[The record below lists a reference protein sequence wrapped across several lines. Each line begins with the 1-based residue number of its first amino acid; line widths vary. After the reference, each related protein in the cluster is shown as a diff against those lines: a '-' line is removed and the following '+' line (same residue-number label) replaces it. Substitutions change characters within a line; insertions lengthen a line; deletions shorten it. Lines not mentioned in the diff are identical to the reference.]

1 MDIKQIE
8 YIIKIAEE
16 NNITKAAEKLFI
28 TQSALNQQLL
38 RLEKDLGTQLFVR
51 SRTNWHLTD
60 AGKVYIENAKKIA
73 NIKKETYN
81 RINDIIEVKKGK
93 MTIGLTPERGPEMFA
108 SIYPTFYKKF
118 PNIKIET
125 IELTVRKQQE
135 EVSKGNLDIGFLTL
149 QEIHKTNDEYLHICS
164 EEIILGV
171 PNTHPLGKLGGK
183 IGEKLPKISLKNLE
197 NDSFAIMQ
205 KGSTLREIYDQ
216 LILEENVSPHIL
228 LETRSCHNL
237 FNMVEEGISC
247 SIFPITYAKDSS
259 RVSYFSL
266 DQRPVWEVYA
276 SYQKGSYLSNAA
288 HSFIK
293 IAKEYWT
300 KKIEPYSIT
309 R

>member
-16 NNITKAAEKLFI
+16 NNITKAAEKLYI

-38 RLEKDLGTQLFVR
+38 RLEKELGTQLFVR
-51 SRTNWHLTD
+51 SRTNWQLTD
-60 AGKVYIENAKKIA
+60 AGKVYIDNAKKMV
-73 NIKKETYN
+73 NLKKDTYN
-81 RINDIIEVKKGK
+81 TINDLIDVKKGK
-93 MTIGLTPERGPEMFA
+93 MIIGLTPERGPEMFA
-108 SIYPTFYKKF
+108 AIYPTFYKKY

-125 IELTVRKQQE
+125 IELAVRKQQE

-149 QEIHKTNDEYLHICS
+149 QDDQKTKDEYIPICS

-183 IGEKLPKISLKNLE
+183 IGETLPQISLKDLE

-205 KGSTLREIYDQ
+205 KGSTLREIYDH

-237 FNMVEEGISC
+237 FNMVEEGICC
-247 SIFPITYAKDSS
+247 SIFPITYAQDSS
-259 RVSYFSL
+259 RVSYYSL
-266 DQRPVWEVYA
+266 NQRPVWEVYA
-276 SYQKGSYLSNAA
+276 SYKKGSYLSNAA
-288 HSFIK
+288 KYFIK

-300 KKIEPYSIT
+300 KKMGPYSIS
-309 R
+309 